1 MAREKLS
8 IYLIM
13 YKIVTEIFVKIL
25 KITQSNTFVYLIL
38 DILDMFDKTYMLE
51 IIEIL

>member
-1 MAREKLS
+1 MVNA
-8 IYLIM
+8 
-13 YKIVTEIFVKIL
+13 YKILLEIFVKIQ
-25 KITQSNTFVYLIL
+25 KITESNTLVYLIL